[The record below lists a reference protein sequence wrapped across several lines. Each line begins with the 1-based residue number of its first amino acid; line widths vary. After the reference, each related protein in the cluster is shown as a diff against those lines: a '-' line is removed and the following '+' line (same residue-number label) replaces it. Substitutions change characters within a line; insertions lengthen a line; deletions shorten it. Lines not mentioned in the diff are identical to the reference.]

1 MALKPIT
8 LKGEQKRVL
17 FLQVTEP
24 IQIKGVAGSGKTT
37 VALYR
42 AKHLLDTQSN
52 LFQEAKVAIFTYN
65 KTLVKYINAIT
76 PHISGGYQADSD
88 EIKPTKPNG
97 INVFVTSF
105 HRWAYHFIE
114 QNGILLHKIVDGR
127 RIFKT
132 ISTASQNSILE
143 YIKAKYSTHNI
154 ANKTVD
160 FFLEEISWMKGKA
173 FQSKEEYF
181 EAKRTGRGTSD
192 RVMKADK
199 EVIWNI
205 YTDYNNQLKS
215 SDLVDFDD
223 YALLC
228 LKIINSKTDFTK
240 PFTHII
246 VDEAQDLSKAQILVI
261 SQLVSDET
269 KSISI
274 IADAAQRIYKSG
286 FNWGEVGLN
295 VRGGRTIEFKKNY
308 RNTVQ
313 IARAALSLLDK
324 EDDKSDFTTV
334 ETARK
339 GEEKPIVGYFQN
351 WEEQCAYMLKE
362 LNKLKSNDNINST
375 VILHR
380 SRSGLDS
387 IHNFLTTNGYTA
399 QILLHS
405 EDIDFE
411 SDSIKICTLSSIK
424 GLEFENV
431 FIINLN
437 DDVIPYPA
445 GFIEEDDEFHISTER
460 RLLYT
465 SMTRARERLYLLS
478 SGKPTRYL
486 SEIDDELLDIV
497 GNIELR
503 NHNKVRLWWESLD
516 DKWKSIFQAHVDIA
530 NKDESYYRLLN
541 SGFGDMKDGS
551 PNIFEIYKMEFNQDF
566 KLNISGFNPEQ
577 ILNIRT
583 LELSML
589 GLESISP
596 ISFLKNLEAIYCW
609 NNRIKN
615 ITPLNEIRHLQVL
628 DASDNEI
635 EDISP
640 ISQLSDLELLDLS
653 GNLIVSID
661 DLSNLSKLVIVSLCN
676 CGIENIPDLS
686 EMKSLSSIYLYG
698 NPLRNKNELVKG

>member
-76 PHISGGYQADSD
+76 PHISGGYQVDSD
-88 EIKPTKPNG
+88 EIKPTKPKG
-97 INVFVTSF
+97 MNVFVTNF
-105 HRWAYHFIE
+105 HSWAYHFIE
-114 QNGILLHKIVDGR
+114 QNGISLHKIVDGR
-127 RIFKT
+127 RVFKT
-132 ISTASQNSILE
+132 ISGTTPSNILTI
-143 YIKAKYSTHNI
+143 IKEKYSTHNI

-160 FFLEEISWMKGKA
+160 FFLEEISWIKGKA

-192 RVMKADK
+192 RVTKADK
-199 EVIWNI
+199 EIIWSI
-205 YTDYNNQLKS
+205 FIDYDNQLKAN
-215 SDLVDFDD
+215 DQVDFDD

-228 LKIINSKTDFTK
+228 LRIINSDPNFKR

-286 FNWGEVGLN
+286 FTWGEVGFN

-339 GEEKPIVGYFQN
+339 GEELPIVGYFQN
-351 WEEQCAYMLKE
+351 RDEQYDYLLQKI
-362 LNKLKSNDNINST
+362 NKLKADDNINST

-380 SRSGLDS
+380 SRSGLNNIQS
-387 IHNFLTTNGYTA
+387 FLTTSGYA
-399 QILLHS
+399 SQILLNS
-405 EDIDFE
+405 DDIDFE
-411 SDSIKICTLSSIK
+411 SDSIKICTLSSVK

-431 FIINLN
+431 FIIDLN
-437 DDVIPYPA
+437 DDVIPYPP
-445 GFIEEDDEFHISTER
+445 GFIEADDEFHVSTER

-478 SGKPTRYL
+478 SGTPTRYL
-486 SEIDDELLDIV
+486 SEIDENLLEEI
-497 GNIELR
+497 GNKSALEID
-503 NHNKVRLWWESLD
+503 LD
-516 DKWKSIFQAHVDIA
+516 D
-530 NKDESYYRLLN
+530 
-541 SGFGDMKDGS
+541 
-551 PNIFEIYKMEFNQDF
+551 
-566 KLNISGFNPEQ
+566 
-577 ILNIRT
+577 
-583 LELSML
+583 
-589 GLESISP
+589 
-596 ISFLKNLEAIYCW
+596 
-609 NNRIKN
+609 
-615 ITPLNEIRHLQVL
+615 
-628 DASDNEI
+628 
-635 EDISP
+635 
-640 ISQLSDLELLDLS
+640 DL
-653 GNLIVSID
+653 
-661 DLSNLSKLVIVSLCN
+661 
-676 CGIENIPDLS
+676 PF
-686 EMKSLSSIYLYG
+686 
-698 NPLRNKNELVKG
+698 

>member
-1 MALKPIT
+1 MALKPII
-8 LKGEQKRVL
+8 LKGEQKKVL

-52 LFQEAKVAIFTYN
+52 LFQEAEVAIFTYN

-76 PHISGGYQADSD
+76 PYISGGYQSNSE
-88 EIKPTKPNG
+88 EIKPTKPKG

-105 HRWAYHFIE
+105 HKWAYHFIE
-114 QNGILLHKIVDGR
+114 QNGILLYKIVDGK

-132 ISTASQNSILE
+132 ISKVNQNNIVAT
-143 YIKAKYSTHNI
+143 IKAKYSSQNI
-154 ANKTVD
+154 ATKTVD

-173 FQSKEEYF
+173 FESKEEYF
-181 EAKRTGRGTSD
+181 EAKRTGRGTND
-192 RVMKADK
+192 RVTKTDK
-199 EVIWNI
+199 ETIWNI
-205 YTDYNNQLKS
+205 YTDYNNQLKNN
-215 SDLVDFDD
+215 DQVDFDD

-228 LKIINSKTDFTK
+228 LRIINSNSNFIK

-286 FNWGEVGLN
+286 FTWGEVGLN

-313 IARAALSLLDK
+313 IVKAALSLLEK

-339 GEEKPIVGYFQN
+339 GEDKPIAGYFQN
-351 WEEQCAYMLKE
+351 WDEQCAYILKE
-362 LNKLKSNDNINST
+362 LNKLEVSNNINST

-380 SRSGLDS
+380 SRNGLYN
-387 IHNFLTTNGYTA
+387 IQNFLESNNHDT
-399 QILLHS
+399 QILLDS

-411 SDSIKICTLSSIK
+411 SDSIKICTLSSVK

-431 FIINLN
+431 FIIDLN
-437 DDVIPYPA
+437 DDIIPYPL
-445 GFIEEDDEFHISTER
+445 GFNDADDEFHISTER

-478 SGKPTRYL
+478 SGNPTRYL
-486 SEIDDELLDIV
+486 SEID
-497 GNIELR
+497 
-503 NHNKVRLWWESLD
+503 ESLLE
-516 DKWKSIFQAHVDIA
+516 KVGGMS
-530 NKDESYYRLLN
+530 
-541 SGFGDMKDGS
+541 S
-551 PNIFEIYKMEFNQDF
+551 PKV
-566 KLNISGFNPEQ
+566 
-577 ILNIRT
+577 
-583 LELSML
+583 
-589 GLESISP
+589 
-596 ISFLKNLEAIYCW
+596 
-609 NNRIKN
+609 
-615 ITPLNEIRHLQVL
+615 VL
-628 DASDNEI
+628 D
-635 EDISP
+635 
-640 ISQLSDLELLDLS
+640 
-653 GNLIVSID
+653 D
-661 DLSNLSKLVIVSLCN
+661 DL
-676 CGIENIPDLS
+676 PF
-686 EMKSLSSIYLYG
+686 
-698 NPLRNKNELVKG
+698 